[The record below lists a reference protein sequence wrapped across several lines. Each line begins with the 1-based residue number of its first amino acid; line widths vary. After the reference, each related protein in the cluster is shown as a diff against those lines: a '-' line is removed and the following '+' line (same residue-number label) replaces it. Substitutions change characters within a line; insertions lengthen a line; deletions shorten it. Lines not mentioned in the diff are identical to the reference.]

1 MPPILELQNVKKSYK
16 MGDSD
21 LEVLKGINL
30 KIKENEFISI
40 MGPSGSGKST
50 LLHILGILD
59 RPTSGNVRM
68 DGVNTATLDDSA
80 LARLRGEKIGF
91 VFQFFNLY
99 PTLTARENVE
109 LPMRIVE
116 RNEAYRKKRSS
127 ELLNVV
133 RMKHRSDHFPSQLSG
148 GERQRIAIAR
158 SLGNDPSIIL
168 TDEPTGN
175 LDTKTSKEIL
185 EFLKSLHEEYNKTI
199 IMVTHESTIANYA
212 KRKIYIKDGMII
224 RGG

>member
-1 MPPILELQNVKKSYK
+1 